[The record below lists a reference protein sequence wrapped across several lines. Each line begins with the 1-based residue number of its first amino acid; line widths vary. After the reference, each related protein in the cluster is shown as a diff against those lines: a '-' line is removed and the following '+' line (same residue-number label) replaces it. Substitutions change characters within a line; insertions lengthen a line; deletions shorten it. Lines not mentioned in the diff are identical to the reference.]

1 MNYEFKCK
9 TWNYK
14 MPRKK
19 KCKENTWYTG
29 LGNEFM
35 NMTPKTQ
42 ATKTKINTWDYVKLK
57 AQQKKLNSVEWET
70 YFQIIYL

>member
-1 MNYEFKCK
+1 
-9 TWNYK
+9 
-14 MPRKK
+14 
-19 KCKENTWYTG
+19 
-29 LGNEFM
+29 
-35 NMTPKTQ
+35 MTPKTQ